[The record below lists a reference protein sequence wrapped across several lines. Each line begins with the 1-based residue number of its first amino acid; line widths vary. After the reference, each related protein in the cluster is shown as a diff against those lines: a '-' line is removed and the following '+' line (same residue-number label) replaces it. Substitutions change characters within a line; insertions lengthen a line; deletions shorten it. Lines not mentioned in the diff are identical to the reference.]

1 LYSQQQKY
9 TMLQRLSINNYAL
22 IQQLE
27 LPFGKGLNI
36 ITGETGSGKSIM
48 IEALELILGE
58 RADSKSLFDKE
69 KKCVIEGEFNLKGY
83 ELENFFSENEIEFD
97 EITIL
102 RREISVQGKS
112 RAFINDTPVTLQQ
125 LKELGVSLVDI
136 HSQHQ
141 TLEINKSVNRF
152 DLLDTFADAKTEL
165 KKYQESFAE
174 YKSISSQLEE
184 LLETEKKSKLD
195 LDYFQFQYTELE
207 EAKLKEGEEESVEK
221 ELELLTNSEE
231 IKTGFQKA
239 ISILDDQQSGVVNN
253 LKEVKS
259 ILQKLSKFSSET
271 EKLSERVES
280 SLIEVKDILSEIEI
294 LDGKV
299 FHDQKRIELL
309 SERLNLINNLLFKHR
324 VKTSLELISLR
335 DELGNKISSI
345 TSLDETIEK
354 LTNEKDLAFKKV
366 IESGNKLR
374 EKRKSVC
381 VKLEKEIKSILAD
394 LAMPHAEMKIQL
406 SEAGEPLQNGLDHI
420 EFLFQANKGGELREI
435 SKVASGGEFS
445 RLMLAIKSIT
455 SKLKS
460 LPTIIFDEIDT
471 GVSGDVANKMG
482 DIMRGMGKSMQVFSI
497 THLPQVAVKGN
508 SQYKVFKTVSKNIT
522 STQVK
527 KLTEHERIEEI
538 AKMLSGDK
546 LSEAALANAK
556 ELLGAK

>member
-1 LYSQQQKY
+1 
-9 TMLQRLSINNYAL
+9 MLQRLSINNYAL

-97 EITIL
+97 QITIL

-152 DLLDTFADAKTEL
+152 DLLDTFADAKSEL
-165 KKYQESFAE
+165 KKYQDSFSE
-174 YKSISSQLEE
+174 YKSISSRLEE

-239 ISILDDQQSGVVNN
+239 ISILDDQRSGVVNN

-324 VKTSLELISLR
+324 VKTSLELVTLR
-335 DELGNKISSI
+335 GELGNKISSI

-354 LTNEKDLAFKKV
+354 LTKEKEIAFKKV

-381 VKLEKEIKSILAD
+381 GKLEKEIKSILAD

>member
-1 LYSQQQKY
+1 
-9 TMLQRLSINNYAL
+9 MLQRLSINNYAL

-69 KKCVIEGEFNLKGY
+69 KKCVIEGEFLLKGY
-83 ELENFFSENEIEFD
+83 ELESFFTENEIDFD
-97 EITIL
+97 EVTIL
-102 RREISVQGKS
+102 RREISPQGKS

-125 LKELGVSLVDI
+125 LKDLGVSLVDI

-152 DLLDTFADAKTEL
+152 DLLDTYSNAKSEL
-165 KKYQESFAE
+165 KDYQLQFSRYKEIVAELES
-174 YKSISSQLEE
+174 

-195 LDYFQFQYTELE
+195 LDYFQFQFTELE
-207 EAKLKEGEEESVEK
+207 EAKLQEGEEESVEK

-231 IKTGFQKA
+231 IKTGFQRA
-239 ISILDDQQSGVVNN
+239 ISILDDQQSGVVNG

-259 ILQKLSKFSSET
+259 ILQKLSKFSSDT

-280 SLIEVKDILSEIEI
+280 SLIEVKDILSELEI

-299 FHDQKRIELL
+299 FHDQKRIEIL
-309 SERLNLINNLLFKHR
+309 SDRLNLINNLLFKHR
-324 VKTSLELISLR
+324 VKTSAELISLR
-335 DELGNKISSI
+335 DELGIKINSI
-345 TSLDETIEK
+345 TSLDENIEK
-354 LTNEKDLAFKKV
+354 LTKEKEAAFKKV

-374 EKRKSVC
+374 EKRKSVSG
-381 VKLEKEIKSILAD
+381 KLEKEIKSILAE

-406 SEAGEPLQNGLDHI
+406 SDAGEPLQNGLDHI

-455 SKLKS
+455 SKMKS

-482 DIMRGMGKSMQVFSI
+482 EIMRGMGKSMQVFAI

-527 KLTEHERIEEI
+527 KLSEHERIEEI

>member
-1 LYSQQQKY
+1 
-9 TMLQRLSINNYAL
+9 MLQRLSINNYAL

-83 ELENFFSENEIEFD
+83 ELENFFIENEIDFD
-97 EITIL
+97 EVTIL

-165 KKYQESFAE
+165 KNYQESFVE
-174 YKSISSQLEE
+174 YKSIVTQLEKM
-184 LLETEKKSKLD
+184 LETEKKSKID
-195 LDYFQFQYTELE
+195 LDYFQFQYAELE
-207 EAKLKEGEEESVEK
+207 EAKLKEGEDESVEK

-231 IKTGFQKA
+231 IKTGFQRA

-253 LKEVKS
+253 LKEVKF
-259 ILQKLSKFSSET
+259 ILQKLSKYSSET
-271 EKLSERVES
+271 EKLSLRVES

-294 LDGKV
+294 LDENV

-309 SERLNLINNLLFKHR
+309 SDRLNLINNLLFKHR
-324 VKTSLELISLR
+324 VKTSVELISLR

-345 TSLDETIEK
+345 TSLDETIEN
-354 LTNEKDLAFKKV
+354 LTKDKDLAYKKV

-374 EKRKSVC
+374 DKRKSVC
-381 VKLEKEIKSILAD
+381 GKLEKEIKSILAD

-406 SEAGEPLQNGLDHI
+406 SESGEPLQNGLDHI

-522 STQVK
+522 STQVN
-527 KLTEHERIEEI
+527 KLTEHDRIEEI

>member
-1 LYSQQQKY
+1 
-9 TMLQRLSINNYAL
+9 MLQRLSINNYAL

-83 ELENFFSENEIEFD
+83 ELENFFLENEIEFD

-102 RREISVQGKS
+102 RREISIQGKS
-112 RAFINDTPVTLQQ
+112 RAFVNDTPVTLQQ

-152 DLLDTFADAKTEL
+152 DLLDTYADAKTEL
-165 KKYQESFAE
+165 KKYQESFSE
-174 YKSISSQLEE
+174 YKSISSRLDE

-195 LDYFQFQYTELE
+195 LDYFQFQFTELE
-207 EAKLKEGEEESVEK
+207 EAKLKVGEEESVEK

-231 IKTGFQKA
+231 IKTGFQRA
-239 ISILDDQQSGVVNN
+239 ISILDDQQDGVVQS

-259 ILQKLSKFSSET
+259 ILQKLSKFSDET

-299 FHDQKRIELL
+299 FHDQKKIELL

-324 VKTSLELISLR
+324 VKTSVELISLR
-335 DELGNKISSI
+335 DELGNKINSI
-345 TSLDETIEK
+345 TSLDETIGK
-354 LTNEKDLAFKKV
+354 LTKEKDVVFKKV
-366 IESGNKLR
+366 IDSGNKLR

-381 VKLEKEIKSILAD
+381 GKLEKEIKSILAD

-482 DIMRGMGKSMQVFSI
+482 EIMRGMGKSMQVFAI

-527 KLTEHERIEEI
+527 KLNEHERIEEI

>member
-1 LYSQQQKY
+1 
-9 TMLQRLSINNYAL
+9 MLQRLSINNYAL

-83 ELENFFSENEIEFD
+83 ELENFFAENEIEFD
-97 EITIL
+97 EVTIL
-102 RREISVQGKS
+102 RREISIQGKS

-152 DLLDTFADAKTEL
+152 DLLDTFADAKSEL
-165 KKYQESFAE
+165 KKYQDSFAE
-174 YKSISSQLEE
+174 YKSISSRLEE

-231 IKTGFQKA
+231 IKTGFQRA
-239 ISILDDQQSGVVNN
+239 ISILDDQQSGVVNS

-324 VKTSLELISLR
+324 VKTSLELITLR
-335 DELGNKISSI
+335 DELGNKINSI

-354 LTNEKDLAFKKV
+354 LSKEKESAFKKV

-381 VKLEKEIKSILAD
+381 SKLEKEIKSILAD

-406 SEAGEPLQNGLDHI
+406 SEAGEPLQNGLDYI

-508 SQYKVFKTVSKNIT
+508 LQYKVFKTVSKNIT

-556 ELLGAK
+556 ELLGSK

>member
-1 LYSQQQKY
+1 
-9 TMLQRLSINNYAL
+9 MLQRLSINNYAL

-83 ELENFFSENEIEFD
+83 ELENFFSENEIDPESFRDD

-165 KKYQESFAE
+165 KKYQESFST
-174 YKSISSQLEE
+174 YKSISLQLEE

-195 LDYFQFQYTELE
+195 LDYFQFQFTELE
-207 EAKLKEGEEESVEK
+207 EAKLKEGEDESVEK

-231 IKTGFQKA
+231 IKTGFQRA

-280 SLIEVKDILSEIEI
+280 SLIEVKDILSEIET

-324 VKTSLELISLR
+324 VKTSIELISLR
-335 DELGNKISSI
+335 DELGFKISSI
-345 TSLDETIEK
+345 TSLDETIDK
-354 LTNEKDLAFKKV
+354 LTKEKESAFKKV

-381 VKLEKEIKSILAD
+381 GKLEKEIKSILAD

-406 SEAGEPLQNGLDHI
+406 SEAGEPLQNGLDYI

-527 KLTEHERIEEI
+527 KLSEHERIEEI

>member
-1 LYSQQQKY
+1 
-9 TMLQRLSINNYAL
+9 MLQRLSINNYAL

-83 ELENFFSENEIEFD
+83 ELENFFSDNEIEFD

-165 KKYQESFAE
+165 KNYQEQFSK

-195 LDYFQFQYTELE
+195 LDYFQFQFTELE
-207 EAKLKEGEEESVEK
+207 EAKLKEGEEESVER

-231 IKTGFQKA
+231 IKTGFQRA
-239 ISILDDQQSGVVNN
+239 ISILDDQQSGVVNG
-253 LKEVKS
+253 LKEVKT
-259 ILQKLSKFSSET
+259 ILQKLSKFSTET

-345 TSLDETIEK
+345 SSLDETIEK
-354 LTNEKDLAFKKV
+354 LTKEKESTFKKV
-366 IESGNKLR
+366 VDSGNKLR

-381 VKLEKEIKSILAD
+381 GKLEKEIKFILAD

-546 LSEAALANAK
+546 LSDAALANAK

>member
-1 LYSQQQKY
+1 
-9 TMLQRLSINNYAL
+9 MLQRLSINNYAL

-69 KKCVIEGEFNLKGY
+69 KKCVIEGEFLLKGY
-83 ELENFFSENEIEFD
+83 ELESFFTENEIDYD
-97 EITIL
+97 EVTIL
-102 RREISVQGKS
+102 RREISPQGKS
-112 RAFINDTPVTLQQ
+112 RAFINDTPVTLLQ

-165 KKYQESFAE
+165 KKYQESFLE
-174 YKSISSQLEE
+174 YKSITARLEE

-207 EAKLKEGEEESVEK
+207 EAKLQDGEEESVEK

-231 IKTGFQKA
+231 IKTGFQRA
-239 ISILDDQQSGVVNN
+239 ISILDDQQSGVVNG

-259 ILQKLSKFSSET
+259 ILQKLSKFSTET

-280 SLIEVKDILSEIEI
+280 SLIEVKDILSELEI

-299 FHDQKRIELL
+299 FHDQKRIEIL
-309 SERLNLINNLLFKHR
+309 SDRLNLINNLLFKHR
-324 VKTSLELISLR
+324 VKTSIELITLR
-335 DELGNKISSI
+335 DELGIKINSI

-354 LTNEKDLAFKKV
+354 LTKEKETVFKKV
-366 IESGNKLR
+366 IDSGNKLR
-374 EKRKSVC
+374 EKRKSVSG
-381 VKLEKEIKSILAD
+381 KLEKEIKSILAE

-406 SEAGEPLQNGLDHI
+406 SDAGEPLQNGLDHI

-455 SKLKS
+455 SKMKS

-482 DIMRGMGKSMQVFSI
+482 EIMRGMGKSMQVFAI

-527 KLTEHERIEEI
+527 KLSEHERIEEI

>member
-1 LYSQQQKY
+1 
-9 TMLQRLSINNYAL
+9 MLQRLSINNYAL

-83 ELENFFSENEIEFD
+83 VPIDIGIENFFTENEIEFD
-97 EITIL
+97 EVTIL
-102 RREISVQGKS
+102 RREISIQGKS

-152 DLLDTFADAKTEL
+152 DLLDTFADAKIEL
-165 KKYQESFAE
+165 KKYQESFST
-174 YKSISSQLEE
+174 YKSISLQLEE

-195 LDYFQFQYTELE
+195 LDYFQFQFTELE
-207 EAKLKEGEEESVEK
+207 EAKLKEGEDESVEK

-231 IKTGFQKA
+231 IKTGFQRA

-280 SLIEVKDILSEIEI
+280 SLIEVKDILSEIET

-324 VKTSLELISLR
+324 VKTSIELISLR
-335 DELGNKISSI
+335 DELGIKISSI
-345 TSLDETIEK
+345 TSLDETIDK
-354 LTNEKDLAFKKV
+354 LTKEKESAFKKV
-366 IESGNKLR
+366 IESGTKLR

-381 VKLEKEIKSILAD
+381 GKLEKEIKSILAD

-527 KLTEHERIEEI
+527 KLSEHERIEEI

>member
-1 LYSQQQKY
+1 
-9 TMLQRLSINNYAL
+9 MLLRLSINNYAL

-58 RADSKSLFDKE
+58 RADSKSLYDKE
-69 KKCVIEGEFNLKGY
+69 KKCVIEGEFELKTYG
-83 ELENFFSENEIEFD
+83 LESFFAENEIDFD
-97 EITIL
+97 DRTIL
-102 RREISVQGKS
+102 RREINPQGKS
-112 RAFINDTPVTLQQ
+112 RAFINDTPVTLQI
-125 LKELGVSLVDI
+125 LKELGSTLVDI

-152 DLLDTFADAKTEL
+152 DLLDNYADAKSEL
-165 KKYQESFAE
+165 KTYQDFFKE
-174 YKSISSQLEE
+174 YKNISSQLVD

-195 LDYFQFQYTELE
+195 LDYFQFQFTELE
-207 EAKLKEGEEESVEK
+207 EAKMKAGEEENVEK

-231 IKTGFQKA
+231 IKLGFQNA
-239 ISILDDQQSGVVNN
+239 ISLLDDQQSGVVHG
-253 LKEVKS
+253 LKEVKT
-259 ILQKLSKFSSET
+259 ILQKLSKFSTET

-280 SLIEVKDILSEIEI
+280 SLIEIKDILSEIEI
-294 LDGKV
+294 LDSKV
-299 FHDQKRIELL
+299 FHDQKKIELL
-309 SERLNLINNLLFKHR
+309 SERLNLLNNLLFKHR
-324 VKTSLELISLR
+324 VKTSAELISLK
-335 DELGNKISSI
+335 DSLEEKINSI
-345 TSLDETIEK
+345 TSLDEKIGK
-354 LTNEKDLAFKKV
+354 LTKEKEELLAKT
-366 IESGNKLR
+366 ISAGNKLR

-381 VKLEKEIKSILAD
+381 AKLEKEIKDILAD

-406 SEAGEPLQNGLDHI
+406 SDAGEPLQNGLDHI
-420 EFLFQANKGGELREI
+420 EFLFRANKGGELREI

-455 SKLKS
+455 SKIKS

-482 DIMRGMGKSMQVFSI
+482 EIMRGMGKTMQVFSI

-508 SQYKVFKTVSKNIT
+508 AQYKVFKTVSKNST

-527 KLTEHERIEEI
+527 KLNEHERIEEI

-546 LSEAALANAK
+546 LTDAAMANAK